1 VVVVGAIAFYL
12 VRAYRR
18 SRGVNIDQRY
28 KEIPIE

>member
-1 VVVVGAIAFYL
+1 VGAIVFY
-12 VRAYRR
+12 VARAYRR